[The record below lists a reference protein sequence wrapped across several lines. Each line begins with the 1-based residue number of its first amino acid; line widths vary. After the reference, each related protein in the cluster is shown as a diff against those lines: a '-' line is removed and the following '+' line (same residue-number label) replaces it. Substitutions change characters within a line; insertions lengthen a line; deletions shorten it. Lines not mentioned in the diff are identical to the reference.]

1 MPGSRHPVVPDL
13 AAPNNMA
20 AHSACG
26 RCGTHWGYQNP
37 ASVTTCA
44 SGHGCGTCPGLPAVV
59 RLKAELTSPTWE
71 KAWGKFPTR
80 LGRLVADPADLAAQ
94 HRVLVAEYQE
104 LGVLGHLMPG
114 PQDPARVRDPPQ
126 PAPASPV
133 TGRRRPA
140 ETATPTDRSRAVPRT
155 KTGSG
160 RWPNQRISPGRVT
173 WMRFSAPTAVH
184 SQLSR

>member
-1 MPGSRHPVVPDL
+1 
-13 AAPNNMA
+13 MA

-114 PQDPARVRDPPQ
+114 QHHQA
-126 PAPASPV
+126 
-133 TGRRRPA
+133 A
-140 ETATPTDRSRAVPRT
+140 EQAAHEKVDAVEDHSAMIPTR
-155 KTGSG
+155 
-160 RWPNQRISPGRVT
+160 
-173 WMRFSAPTAVH
+173 
-184 SQLSR
+184 